1 MSSFERRGALDF
13 LLENR
18 RSRNQ
23 DFKHPRRLLSLPGRP
38 IRTSTWRPDCSDSG
52 HYRRHRRPMYVSFV
66 TKAILWDRGG
76 SHHTVHDHLV
86 PHPPSVCPRFLSHMK
101 AHPEDFHSS
110 CYLNNKY
117 QQQLPSQGK
126 MQSFNLPPATE
137 TQFLEG
143 HPNTGG
149 GLSGA
154 QSVDLIKKRHYAA
167 VLPRLQ
173 IPATPPLS
181 PSSFD
186 PNPLQHNTPH
196 LDPKGQESNLRIIPA
211 TKIHPPPGPPVS
223 PHVSPQPEEKVV
235 SERETVFQ
243 PVSKEP
249 DWDLNLRSS
258 GSSHSASPTSL
269 SMGTHSRLS
278 RPSSSLFSRSTDL
291 FSGRSSILS
300 DLTAADTLDSYPER
314 SVGASPSELSPMMQS
329 PVTSFTPT
337 ELTLQQ
343 PLKNSTCKSASSL
356 PEKLSDEFRRA
367 CSPVSAPGA
376 KSTSDK
382 PQSTKRMTKTAGSIN
397 LDTSTE
403 CVTNLSLSADEEL
416 NKRVF
421 PCRSPL
427 GTIPGLQSGAK
438 LTPCPPPSRLDSHR
452 WPVLPPISPNR
463 GFSAASGCS
472 EISCSQSQMFD
483 ELEVI
488 APLSASSLSLDR
500 PSDSS
505 DSPRSSLTEPA
516 NP

>member
-1 MSSFERRGALDF
+1 
-13 LLENR
+13 
-18 RSRNQ
+18 
-23 DFKHPRRLLSLPGRP
+23 HP
-38 IRTSTWRPDCSDSG
+38 D
-52 HYRRHRRPMYVSFV
+52 
-66 TKAILWDRGG
+66 
-76 SHHTVHDHLV
+76 
-86 PHPPSVCPRFLSHMK
+86 
-101 AHPEDFHSS
+101 
-110 CYLNNKY
+110 
-117 QQQLPSQGK
+117 
-126 MQSFNLPPATE
+126 
-137 TQFLEG
+137 
-143 HPNTGG
+143 TGG

-186 PNPLQHNTPH
+186 PNPLQHNRPH

-211 TKIHPPPGPPVS
+211 TEIHPPPGPPVS

-269 SMGTHSRLS
+269 SMGSHLRLS

-291 FSGRSSILS
+291 SSGRSSILS
-300 DLTAADTLDSYPER
+300 DLTAADTLDSYPQR
-314 SVGASPSELSPMMQS
+314 SVGASPSELSPVMQS

-337 ELTLQQ
+337 EITLQQ
-343 PLKNSTCKSASSL
+343 PLKNSPC
-356 PEKLSDEFRRA
+356 
-367 CSPVSAPGA
+367 A

-382 PQSTKRMTKTAGSIN
+382 PQRRKRMTKTTGSIN

-403 CVTNLSLSADEEL
+403 CVTNLSLSADEEM
-416 NKRVF
+416 NKHVF

-438 LTPCPPPSRLDSHR
+438 LTPSPPPSRLDSHR

-463 GFSAASGCS
+463 GGPTLYRSMLFS
-472 EISCSQSQMFD
+472 SQQTQGECHQFIYFTAD
-483 ELEVI
+483 GGK
-488 APLSASSLSLDR
+488 
-500 PSDSS
+500 
-505 DSPRSSLTEPA
+505 
-516 NP
+516 